1 MTDASLK
8 QHWKLN
14 LLLFLIGSL
23 VGKTGNTYYKMGLT
37 LNELLNQKQSD
48 LIWEV
53 FVGDVDGW
61 FARFLEDEKVP
72 PRKGMTTN
80 ILAIIK

>member
-1 MTDASLK
+1 MA
-8 QHWKLN
+8 
-14 LLLFLIGSL
+14 
-23 VGKTGNTYYKMGLT
+23 LT

-53 FVGDVDGW
+53 FVGDVNSW

-72 PRKGMTTN
+72 PRKGLTTN
-80 ILAIIK
+80 ILAIVIIITCVCVCDKCDKLNTVSLWAG